1 MASLSQS
8 VHCGWNKL
16 AKLGRCVSQVHFVKI
31 QFGKIQFG
39 KIQFGKILFGKY
51 SLVKFSSE
59 NTVWNEG
66 MSCRLINPIKCLK
79 KHKSLGFL
87 LEGIL

>member
-59 NTVWNEG
+59 NTVWKIQFG
-66 MSCRLINPIKCLK
+66 MKVCHVASSIRSNV
-79 KHKSLGFL
+79 
-87 LEGIL
+87 